1 MNLKFYALLF
11 ALSSLIFVSCKTA
24 KKLYEKGDYT
34 EAVERAAKK
43 LQKDP
48 NDPKLLDIITNA
60 YAYAVNDH
68 ENRIRNYADGNGE
81 LKWENMY
88 NEYASLQRMYDAIY
102 KAPSVF
108 SLVKP
113 VDYSSY
119 LVTYAQKAGEVR
131 FERGMNYMRLGQGS
145 YTSNKQ
151 NFRNAFREFQAAQRF
166 LPGDMEVE
174 QQLNEAYEY
183 AVTNVVI
190 LPIQQTG
197 GYVYSSYT
205 VGGNNLDDQILRN
218 LQFNSGNE
226 FVKYY
231 SAWDARSKNIRVDQ
245 EVDLEFSD
253 IDLGRYHD
261 NRSSRKVSKEV
272 VVKETVYKPDSI
284 VREYAKVYAVITTVN
299 RTINSSATL
308 RISVRDAQG
317 GLTWRDWVS
326 SNYNWC
332 SEFSTYTGDIRA
344 LDDGDKQLVERRR
357 EFEPPNSEIMRQ
369 LTEQIS
375 NDAQYRLRNYL
386 SSL

>member
-1 MNLKFYALLF
+1 MKLKFYAFLF
-11 ALSSLIFVSCKTA
+11 AFMSLFAVSCKTA

-34 EAVERAAKK
+34 EAVELAAKK

-60 YAYAVNDH
+60 YSYAVNDH
-68 ENRIRNYADGNGE
+68 EARIRNYAEGNGE

-102 KAPSVF
+102 KVPSVF
-108 SLVKP
+108 SIIKP

-119 LVTYAQKAGEVR
+119 LVTYAQKAGDIR
-131 FERGMNYMRLGQGS
+131 LQRGMSYMKLGQGS
-145 YTSNKQ
+145 YTVNKQ
-151 NFRNAFREFQAAQRF
+151 NYRNAFREFQVAKRF
-166 LPGDMEVE
+166 LPGDIEVE

-205 VGGNNLDDQILRN
+205 VGGNNLDDQLLRS
-218 LQFNSGNE
+218 LQFNGGSE

-231 SAWDARSKNIRVDQ
+231 SAWDARSRNIRVDK
-245 EVDLEFSD
+245 EVDLEFAD

-261 NRSSRKVSKEV
+261 NHSYKKVSKEI
-272 VVKETVYKPDSI
+272 VVKEIVFKPDSI
-284 VREYAKVYAVITTVN
+284 VREYAKISATVTTVN
-299 RTINSSATL
+299 RSLNSSATL
-308 RISVRDAQG
+308 RISVRDAEG
-317 GLTWRDWVS
+317 GFPWRDMVS
-326 SNYNWC
+326 SHYNWC
-332 SEFSTYTGDIRA
+332 TEFTTYTGDIRA
-344 LDDGDKQLVERRR
+344 LDANDKQLVERRR
-357 EFEPPNSEIMRQ
+357 EFEPTDTEIMRQ
-369 LTEQIS
+369 LVEQIS
-375 NDAQYRLRNYL
+375 NESQCRLRNYL

>member
-1 MNLKFYALLF
+1 MKLKFYALLF
-11 ALSSLIFVSCKTA
+11 ALSSLIVVSCKTA

-34 EAVERAAKK
+34 EAVELAAKK

-48 NDPKLLDIITNA
+48 NDPKFLDIITNA
-60 YAYAVNDH
+60 YSYAVNDH
-68 ENRIRNYADGNGE
+68 ESRIRNYADGNGE

-102 KAPSVF
+102 KVPSVF
-108 SLVKP
+108 SLIKP
-113 VDYSSY
+113 NDYSSY
-119 LVTYAQKAGEVR
+119 LATYAQKAGEVR
-131 FERGMNYMRLGQGS
+131 FERGMSYMKLGQQS
-145 YTSNKQ
+145 YNNNKQ
-151 NFRNAFREFQAAQRF
+151 YYRSAFREFQAAKRF
-166 LPGDMEVE
+166 LPGDIGLE

-205 VGGNNLDDQILRN
+205 IGGNNLDDQLLRN

-245 EVDLEFSD
+245 EVDLEFAD

-261 NRSSRKVSKEV
+261 NRSTRKVTKEI
-272 VVKETVYKPDSI
+272 VVKETVYKPDSV
-284 VREYAKVYAVITTVN
+284 VREYAKVSAVISTIN

-308 RISVRDAQG
+308 RISVRDAQTG
-317 GLTWRDWVS
+317 FAWRDLVS

-332 SEFSTYTGDIRA
+332 TEFSTYTGDIRA
-344 LDDGDKQLVERRR
+344 LDASDKQLVERRR
-357 EFEPPNSEIMRQ
+357 DFEPPDTEIMRQ

-375 NDAQYRLRNYL
+375 NESQYRLRNYL